1 LSISARP
8 WRAVAI
14 ATAFFIAATPAFAS
28 VPAFAAGV
36 TQDVAPVA
44 ISGDDWTIT
53 EVPGGYEVTKTLA
66 EPIEIRSD
74 YPTLWADGVELGMA
88 TTSLDGLTL
97 TVTTADD
104 SVLTATSVSQGWS
117 GSGDP
122 AADDSAAD
130 RSGAASRQVNS
141 LAVPSVASV
150 LDADPTASGPY
161 AVERDDYNLGDEAVE
176 LRDFNRKGEI
186 RAAVFM
192 PVGATGERPVVV
204 FLHGRHT
211 SCAGAIPQGA
221 VARAWPCYPA
231 DPATG
236 YAGQVDVESYL
247 GYNDAATMLASQ
259 GYAVISIS
267 ANAINALDGSLAD
280 DTGAAAR
287 AQLVMDHL
295 SLLRR
300 ANAGTAVGLSSS
312 LTGRLDLDNVGLMGH
327 SRGGEGVMRAA
338 LLNAEQGEPFG
349 ITSVLPLAPTDY
361 TRMTVPGVTT
371 AVVLPYCDGDVEDQ
385 MGQKYIDDS
394 RHAYDDDVLRSSV
407 LIMGT
412 NHNYFNTAWTPGKY
426 PVATSDDW
434 SAMDRNQTDPTC
446 GASAPTRL
454 NADEQYAAGNAYIA
468 GFFRLTLGDEQ
479 QFLPMFDGSDA
490 KPESAGR
497 ADVRVSATLPA
508 SNRVD
513 ITNFDT
519 TDTTVQVVGAGT
531 YATCESMS
539 PLEVPATL
547 PYCVTKLGF
556 AQAPDYGF
564 LSAPYG
570 NGRATSVPSTPSM
583 HFTYTAPA
591 SNTAA
596 AGELR
601 VVVPSEAADFSAHE
615 SLSFRV
621 SPDDSVPV
629 AGSTE
634 LTVTIVDGSGGS
646 ASVTAS
652 QFGDALTVLPGSTDP
667 LRKVLLQQIAIP
679 VESFVGADLA
689 DIRQVRFTA
698 PREAGG
704 VLLSD
709 LTLQDAATVGTPE
722 LSTRPVASIPDVKV
736 EEGAGVGSVDLP
748 VVLSRAAEEA
758 SSVYVS
764 AIGVRAANQVLPTM
778 QKVEFAPGE
787 QCKVIS
793 VPVQG
798 DSAASRSATT
808 SFITN
813 VTNTQQ
819 GVTIG
824 DSFGKIIVREDDG
837 VVTSAGLPA
846 DSVPPVGAQ
855 GDACAEALSG
865 TGTLTVTPAS
875 AVPGTP
881 VVVTGAGFRAG
892 EAVDFVFHSEPV
904 ALGQLV
910 SADGTVTFETVVPAD
925 AEFGAHEYTA
935 TGYGSARTLAA
946 AFEVLDPDAPVTP
959 TDPGTDP
966 GTPGTDPGTPGTG
979 SGSGSG
985 DGGTSV
991 PAGSGSSRDAASG
1004 NLAATGLQ
1012 VTGWA
1017 LAASVLLAGG
1027 ILFVMYR
1034 RRAQSVSRD

>member
-1 LSISARP
+1 MSISARP
-8 WRAVAI
+8 WRNVAL

-36 TQDVAPVA
+36 TQDVAPAA
-44 ISGDDWTIT
+44 ISGDDWSIT

-66 EPIEIRSD
+66 EPVEIRSD

-97 TVTTADD
+97 TVTTDDD
-104 SVLTATSVSQGWS
+104 SVLSATSVSQGWS
-117 GSGDP
+117 GAGDP

-141 LAVPSVASV
+141 LAAPAVAPV

-176 LRDFNRKGEI
+176 IRDFNRKGEI

-204 FLHGRHT
+204 FLHGRHS
-211 SCAGAIPQGA
+211 SCSGAIPAGA

-236 YAGQVDVESYL
+236 YRGQVDIESYL

-259 GYAVISIS
+259 GYAVVSIS

-295 SLLRR
+295 SLLRQ
-300 ANAGTAVGLSSS
+300 ANAGTAAGLSAS

-338 LLNAEQGEPFG
+338 LLNAEQAEPFG
-349 ITSVLPLAPTDY
+349 IKSVLPLAPTDY

-371 AVVLPYCDGDVEDQ
+371 AAVLPYCDGDVEDQ
-385 MGQKYIDDS
+385 MGQKYIDDT
-394 RHAYDDDVLRSSV
+394 RHAYDDDVLRSSA

-412 NHNYFNTAWTPGKY
+412 NHNYFNTVWTPGKY
-426 PVATSDDW
+426 PVGTSDDW
-434 SAMDRNQTDPTC
+434 AIMDRNQTDPTC

-454 NADEQYAAGNAYIA
+454 NADEQYAAGNAYMA
-468 GFFRLTLGDEQ
+468 GFFRLTLGGEQ

-490 KPESAGR
+490 KPASAGR

-508 SNRVD
+508 STRVD

-519 TDTTVQVVGAGT
+519 TDTTIQAVGAGT

-564 LSAPYG
+564 LSAPFG

-591 SNTAA
+591 GTAA

-601 VVVPSEAADFSAHE
+601 VVVPDAAADFSAHK

-621 SPDDSVPV
+621 SPDDSIPV
-629 AGSTE
+629 GGNTD
-634 LTVTIVDGSGGS
+634 LTVTVVDGAGGS

-667 LRKVLLQQIAIP
+667 LRKVLLQQIAVP
-679 VESFVGADLA
+679 VESFVGADLS

-698 PREAGG
+698 PRAAGG

-709 LTLQDAATVGTPE
+709 LTLQDAATIGTPE
-722 LSTRPVASIPDVKV
+722 LSTRPVASIPDVTI
-736 EEGAGVGSVDLP
+736 EEGAGIGSVDLP

-758 SSVYVS
+758 ASVYVS
-764 AIGVRAANQVLPTM
+764 TIGVRAASQVLPAM
-778 QKVEFAPGE
+778 QKVDFAPGE

-846 DSVPPVGAQ
+846 DSVPPVGIQ

-865 TGTLTVTPAS
+865 TGALTVTPAA

-881 VVVTGAGFRAG
+881 VVVSGAGFRAG

-910 SADGTVTFETVVPAD
+910 SVDGTVTFETVVPAD

-935 TGYGSARTLAA
+935 TGYGSARALAA
-946 AFEVLDPDAPVTP
+946 PFEVLDPDAPVTP

-966 GTPGTDPGTPGTG
+966 EAPGTDPGAGAPGTG
-979 SGSGSG
+979 AG
-985 DGGTSV
+985 GGTSV
-991 PAGSGSSRDAASG
+991 PAGSVSAGDAASG

-1034 RRAQSVSRD
+1034 RRSRAESRD